1 MIKELTMGKS
11 IRVFCINTGEYE
23 LFPMGSSVKDVYDRM
38 ASDVLP
44 HAIAARVNNKTVS
57 LSYEIYNPKQIEFIN
72 IHSSSGMRAYVRTL
86 TFLLS
91 AAVTELYPGG
101 IFRLEHSVSKGYF
114 CELHL
119 GRPITPKDLTAVK
132 KRMQELILAD
142 NPIEYIEE
150 ETSVVIKMFSERGRQ
165 DIVDLLTTRGSI
177 YSGYWKMGWH
187 IDYYYGALAV
197 SSGAISIFDISPYFN
212 GFLLQIPNRNNPVE
226 LQKIIPQEKLL
237 GVFKEYLNWN
247 KIMSLSNVGDLNKAC
262 LRGESTN
269 LINIS
274 ESLQEKKMAQIADA
288 IQQKGKV
295 KMILI
300 SGPSSSGKTTFAK
313 RLSIQLMVLGMK
325 PVSISLDNYF
335 VDREQTPLDS
345 NGKYDYESLYALD
358 LKLFNDQLKSLING
372 EEVQIPRYNF
382 SAGKKEYTG
391 DVLKIE
397 DQTVLIMEGIHALNP
412 QLLPEIPNE
421 VTFKVYVSALTSI
434 ALDDHNWI
442 PTADNRL
449 LRRIIRD
456 YHYRGYSA
464 RETISRWDS
473 VRDGEEKWIYPY
485 QENAEAMFNS
495 ALIFEFSVLR
505 SYAEPILR
513 QVPQNCS
520 EYAEAHRLLRF
531 IEYFVPISDPE
542 IPPTSLLREF
552 LGGSSFRY

>member
-1 MIKELTMGKS
+1 MGKT
-11 IRVFCINTGEYE
+11 IRVLCLNTGEYQ
-23 LFPMGSSVKDVYDRM
+23 LFPMGSTARDVYEKM
-38 ASDVLP
+38 AADVVP

-57 LSYEIYNPKQIEFIN
+57 MNYELYNPKQIEFIN
-72 IHSSSGMRAYVRTL
+72 FYSSSGMRAYVRTL
-86 TFLLS
+86 TFILS
-91 AAVTELYPGG
+91 AAVSELYPGSV
-101 IFRLEHSVSKGYF
+101 FRLEHPVSKGYF
-114 CELHL
+114 CELKL
-119 GRPITPKDLTAVK
+119 NRPTKPKDLAAVK

-150 ETSVVIKMFSERGRQ
+150 ETSVVIEMFRERGRQ
-165 DIVDLLTTRGSI
+165 DIVDLLTTKGSL
-177 YSGYWKMGWH
+177 YSGYSKMGWH

-197 SSGAISIFDISPYFN
+197 SSGFVCLFDITPYFD
-212 GFLLQIPNRNNPVE
+212 GFLLQIPNRENPDV
-226 LQKIIPQEKLL
+226 LQDIVPQTKLL

-288 IQQKGKV
+288 IYQRGKV
-295 KMILI
+295 RMVLI

-313 RLSIQLMVLGMK
+313 RLAIQLMVLGIK

-335 VDREQTPLDS
+335 MDREQTPLDA
-345 NGKYDYESLYALD
+345 NGNLDFESLHALD
-358 LKLFNDQLKSLING
+358 LELFNAQLKALLQG
-372 EEVQIPRYNF
+372 EEVETPTFNF
-382 SAGKKEYTG
+382 NLGRKEYQG
-391 DVLKIE
+391 DKMKL
-397 DQTVLIMEGIHALNP
+397 DSQMVLILEGIHALNP
-412 QLLPEIPNE
+412 ELLPQIPAE
-421 VTFKVYVSALTSI
+421 VQFKVYVSALTSMS
-434 ALDDHNWI
+434 LDDHNWI
-442 PTADNRL
+442 PTTDNRL

-456 YHYRGYSA
+456 YRYRGYSA
-464 RETISRWDS
+464 KDTISRWES
-473 VRDGEEKWIYPY
+473 VRDGEEKWIFPY
-485 QENAEAMFNS
+485 QENADAMFNS

-531 IEYFVPISDPE
+531 LEYFVPISNPE

-552 LGGSSFRY
+552 LGGSSFLY

>member
-1 MIKELTMGKS
+1 MGKT
-11 IRVFCINTGEYE
+11 IRVFCKNTGEYE
-23 LFPMGSSVKDVYDRM
+23 LFPMGTSVKEVYEHM
-38 ASDVLP
+38 AADIVP
-44 HAIAARVNNKTVS
+44 QAIAASVNNKTVS

-91 AAVTELYPGG
+91 AAVNELYPGS

-114 CELHL
+114 CELLL
-119 GRPITPKDLTAVK
+119 GRPTTPEDLAAVK
-132 KRMQELILAD
+132 KRMKELILAD

-150 ETSVVIKMFSERGRQ
+150 ETSIVIEMFRERGRQ
-165 DIVDLLTTRGSI
+165 DIVDLLTTKGSI

-197 SSGAISIFDISPYFN
+197 SSGAISIFDITPYFD
-212 GFLLQIPNRNNPVE
+212 GFLLQIPNRDNPVE
-226 LQKIIPQEKLL
+226 LQAIVHQERLL
-237 GVFKEYLNWN
+237 GVFTEYLNWN
-247 KIMSLSNVGDLNKAC
+247 MIMGLSNVGNLNKAC

-288 IQQKGKV
+288 IYQRAKV
-295 KMILI
+295 KVVLI

-313 RLSIQLMVLGMK
+313 RLSIQLMVLGLK

-335 VDREQTPLDS
+335 VDRENTPLDERG
-345 NGKYDYESLYALD
+345 NYDFESLYALD
-358 LKLFNDQLKSLING
+358 LELFNNQLKALIKG
-372 EEVQIPRYNF
+372 EEVEIPRFNF
-382 SAGKKEYTG
+382 PLGKKEFVG
-391 DVLKIE
+391 DKLKINN
-397 DQTVLIMEGIHALNP
+397 QTVLILEGIHALNP
-412 QLLPEIPNE
+412 KLLPKIPQE
-421 VTFKVYVSALTSI
+421 VMYKVYVSALTSM

-442 PTADNRL
+442 PTTDNRL

-456 YHYRGYSA
+456 YRYRNYSA

-473 VRDGEEKWIYPY
+473 VRIGEEKWIYPY
-485 QENAEAMFNS
+485 QENADAMFNS
-495 ALIFEFSVLR
+495 ALLFEFSVLR

-513 QVPQNCS
+513 QVPQNCP
-520 EYAEAHRLLRF
+520 EYTEAHRLLRF